1 MRVAGTTPLPQRRR
15 LFPTLM
21 LLAALLFWSRGIF
34 TSGGA
39 ADAPESS
46 ATAAAAL
53 SPSEPIVPASG
64 GPLEVHGSSAHE
76 HEQELSRVMIALVIL
91 LLAAKLGG
99 ELVERFGQPAV
110 LGELA
115 FGIIIGNLHL
125 AGIHGLEFLK
135 SDLVLSILAEV
146 GVILLLFEVGLESNV
161 REMAAVGVSS
171 FLAACVGVITPFFLG
186 WATAAYFWSDL
197 ELLAPPS
204 MRAALAPYAK
214 YVQIF
219 IGGVLCA
226 TSVGI
231 TARVLKDMGKLQ
243 LRESRIILGAAVID
257 DVLGLIVL
265 AVCIGIVSAASGGQT
280 FGAMD
285 IGWIIAKAAVFFV
298 GMAVFGPPLAKPIF
312 RAAARFRVRGIFLT
326 TPLLICFLASYAAA
340 QIGLAPIVGAFAAG
354 LILEDAHFQ
363 VMPEHKE
370 RRLEDLITPLTTF
383 LTPIFF
389 VRMGIMVDISAFS
402 NASIL
407 GFALVLTAA
416 AILGKQAC
424 SLGVVE
430 RKLDRLAVG
439 LGMVPRGEVGLIFA
453 NEGTKLM
460 VNGYPVVDRNVLS
473 AVVIMVIIT
482 TLVTPPLL
490 KWKLSRT
497 RTKVS

>member
-1 MRVAGTTPLPQRRR
+1 MQPHRRP
-15 LFPTLM
+15 LFPALI
-21 LLAALLFWSRGIF
+21 LLAALLCLTRGVPL
-34 TSGGA
+34 SGRA
-39 ADAPESS
+39 ADSPATSP
-46 ATAAAAL
+46 TAAAA
-53 SPSEPIVPASG
+53 VMPAESTA
-64 GPLEVHGSSAHE
+64 SADHESLAEE
-76 HEQELSRVMIALVIL
+76 HERELSRIMIALVIL

-115 FGIIIGNLHL
+115 FGIIIGNLNL
-125 AGIHGLEFLK
+125 VGFHGLEFLK
-135 SDLVLSILAEV
+135 SDLVLIILAEV

-171 FLAACVGVITPFFLG
+171 FLVACIGVITPFFLG

-197 ELLAPPS
+197 ESLVPAA
-204 MRAALAPYAK
+204 MREALAPYAK

-243 LRESRIILGAAVID
+243 LAESRIILGAAVID

-265 AVCIGIVSAASGGQT
+265 AVCVGIVSAASGGHT

-285 IGWIIAKAAVFFV
+285 IGWIIAKATVFFV
-298 GMAVFGPPLAKPIF
+298 GMAVLGPPLAKPIF
-312 RAAARFRVRGIFLT
+312 RVAAWFRVRGILLT
-326 TPLLICFLASYAAA
+326 TPLLICFLASYAAS

-363 VMPEHKE
+363 VMPERKE

-389 VRMGIMVDISAFS
+389 VRMGIMVDISAFG

-416 AILGKQAC
+416 AIIGKQAC
-424 SLGVVE
+424 SLAVVE

-439 LGMVPRGEVGLIFA
+439 LGMIPRGEVGLIFA

-490 KWKLSRT
+490 KWKFSRASEGKT
-497 RTKVS
+497 